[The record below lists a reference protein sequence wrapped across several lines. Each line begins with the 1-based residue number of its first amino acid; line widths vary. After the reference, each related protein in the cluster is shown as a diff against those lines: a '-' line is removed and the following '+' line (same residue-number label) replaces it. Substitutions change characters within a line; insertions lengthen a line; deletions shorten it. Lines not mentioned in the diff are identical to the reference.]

1 MKKYLIN
8 NLNKSKFVFII
19 TLLDYQTQISNCL
32 KSIKIP
38 TNKVCKVLIDTALCS
53 GINKYRFIEAL
64 TSKDGVIDLSEYN
77 YVNVSEDIINKA
89 NDIIKQKPTFLE
101 SSVLAESQIKK
112 ILES

>member
-38 TNKVCKVLIDTALCS
+38 TNKVCKILIDTALCS

-101 SSVLAESQIKK
+101 SSVLTESQIKK